1 MIKDQ
6 GLQSV
11 GLFNVN
17 VTKFT
22 LQFTKIVTQ
31 TKMLVGLAK
40 PPISYINNDVTIV

>member
-17 VTKFT
+17 VTQFT

-31 TKMLVGLAK
+31 TKILVGL
-40 PPISYINNDVTIV
+40 PISYINNDVTII